1 VWIASTLFVF
11 NLQDSVTSTL
21 DFLNHQSGILTLISI
36 LAAIGAFFYQQHN
49 EKKRFNERIVNA
61 SNAIVTDLEELE
73 KSYSSGIFPK
83 TTITEKKID
92 FSITSMGLEYY
103 QIVVNSGLILYYGE
117 RTQFELSNLYYNMSL
132 FNEWIKELNH
142 VEFFSSLQGPDSII
156 ILDKIAQKL
165 TNHEKE
171 IKLKIPVVKIL
182 LYEEIKKF
190 E

>member
-1 VWIASTLFVF
+1 
-11 NLQDSVTSTL
+11 
-21 DFLNHQSGILTLISI
+21 
-36 LAAIGAFFYQQHN
+36 
-49 EKKRFNERIVNA
+49 
-61 SNAIVTDLEELE
+61 
-73 KSYSSGIFPK
+73 
-83 TTITEKKID
+83 
-92 FSITSMGLEYY
+92 
-103 QIVVNSGLILYYGE
+103 
-117 RTQFELSNLYYNMSL
+117 MSL

-142 VEFFSSLQGPDSII
+142 VEFFSSLQGPDSIL

>member
-1 VWIASTLFVF
+1 VLEAMFVF
-11 NLQDSVTSTL
+11 DLQDSVVSTL
-21 DFLNHQSGILTLISI
+21 TFLNEQSGILTLISI
-36 LAAIGAFFYQQHN
+36 LSAIGVFFYQQHN
-49 EKKRFNERIVNA
+49 EKNKFNERIVNA
-61 SNAIVTDLEELE
+61 SKALIADLEGLE
-73 KSYSSGIFPK
+73 KSYSSGIFPRPLLLRRK
-83 TTITEKKID
+83 
-92 FSITSMGLEYY
+92 
-103 QIVVNSGLILYYGE
+103 LILVLLQWDWNIIKSLSIPDLYYTMVKE
-117 RTQFELSNLYYNMSL
+117 PNSNFRIFYYNMSL

-142 VEFFSSLQGPDSII
+142 VEFFSSLQGPDSIL